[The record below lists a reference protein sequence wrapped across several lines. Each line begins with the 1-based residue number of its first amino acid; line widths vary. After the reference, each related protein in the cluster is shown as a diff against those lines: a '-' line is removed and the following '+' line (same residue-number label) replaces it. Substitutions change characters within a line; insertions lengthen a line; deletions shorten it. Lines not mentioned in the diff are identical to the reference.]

1 MNELVLNQKDL
12 LVMNL
17 VNYFMTDKNYNP
29 IIVHGV
35 KDEIWLENME
45 SDYKIIRIVT
55 HYIHND
61 EQLSYE

>member
-35 KDEIWLENME
+35 NDEIWLENME
-45 SDYKIIRIVT
+45 SEYKIFLYLKHPQNHELNLI
-55 HYIHND
+55 
-61 EQLSYE
+61 

>member
-35 KDEIWLENME
+35 NDEIWLENME
-45 SDYKIIRIVT
+45 SEYKIFLYLEHPQNHELNLI
-55 HYIHND
+55 
-61 EQLSYE
+61 